1 MVSPT
6 ADGRQL
12 VNPAVAL
19 CLTGDSHLDFVIVSA
34 RGKVRSPLFPLM
46 LTIFMSACF
55 VRMVRTSGRVGTW
68 NSKFHTCRKY
78 DQVDGC
84 VDSRIIADRFADHF
98 SKAFSSNSA
107 QRAAEL
113 QIQFTEMRRKYIGCP
128 LTDDYFFDVELVG
141 NALYRS

>member
-1 MVSPT
+1 
-6 ADGRQL
+6 
-12 VNPAVAL
+12 
-19 CLTGDSHLDFVIVSA
+19 
-34 RGKVRSPLFPLM
+34 M

-84 VDSRIIADRFADHF
+84 VDSKTIADKFADHF
-98 SKAFSSNSA
+98 SKAFYSNSA

-113 QIQFTEMRRKYIGCP
+113 QIQFTELRRKYIGCP

-141 NALYRS
+141 NVLSKLKGGKAAGLDLLPAEYLWYSHPVLPCILSKLFNPSRLTGRGG